1 MSNGISL
8 LMYGTSACSLCDQA
22 FDLLMSM
29 PELAGLTLR
38 VVDVATDAAL
48 VERYGARLPVLA
60 HAGAELD
67 WVFTAE
73 QVRRLLRAAAETG

>member
-38 VVDVATDAAL
+38 VVDVATDATL

-60 HAGAELD
+60 HGSVELD

-73 QVRRLLRAAAETG
+73 QVRRLLRSAGERT

>member
-1 MSNGISL
+1 
-8 LMYGTSACSLCDQA
+8 MYGTSACSLCDQA

-38 VVDVATDAAL
+38 VVDVAADPAL
-48 VERYGARLPVLA
+48 TERYAARLPVLA
-60 HAGAELD
+60 HGSVELD

-73 QVRRLLRAAAETG
+73 QVRRLLRSAGERT

>member
-22 FDLLMSM
+22 FDVLMSM

-38 VVDVATDAAL
+38 VVDVAADAAL
-48 VERYGARLPVLA
+48 TERYGERLPVLA
-60 HAGAELD
+60 LGSAELD
-67 WVFTAE
+67 WVFTAD
-73 QVRRLLRAAAETG
+73 QVRRLLRSASERT

>member
-1 MSNGISL
+1 
-8 LMYGTSACSLCDQA
+8 MYGTSACSLCDQA

-48 VERYGARLPVLA
+48 TQRYGARLPVLA
-60 HAGAELD
+60 LGSVELD

-73 QVRRLLRAAAETG
+73 KVRRLLRSAGERT